1 MTIMKRSLSLLGV
14 LMMTMVTMSG
24 AAQASVA
31 HDEADWGM
39 RYDWTNL
46 DVDSQTVLGSS
57 FTQIVDDLE
66 ANMAAEGINLDIDEA
81 AAGTT
86 EFYVE
91 IDALTVT
98 PTTVLD
104 ANGNSHVVTSAR
116 QTTFTVRSVILLS
129 MNVETDWQD
138 SAANAEW
145 DMAIEADAH
154 KALLMD
160 FVFIEHMDINGDVVK
175 VDMTGGASIEVALSA
190 TFDGAIEGGVSVLNI
205 PVSTIDAT
213 LFLKVENVDAT
224 WLLGEP
230 SSLYDTIGQLD
241 TSVPGLLW
249 DCRSGET
256 SAVVQESNSG
266 GVIYNG
272 GLDASDWYRHTDD
285 CGTIDV
291 DFDYHYGYD
300 ITTTLWPSVDLGFP
314 TENVNVQLTDSIMGS
329 VSYTETQLE
338 WFQAFERLPGTQQH
352 DVDGDGSVETLW
364 MMQGEHAGFLTLF
377 GLSEAM
383 LFMSTSSLAE
393 IDDSVMVGLED
404 TLDSITDDYDENTG
418 VMNDIIDA
426 FDLSTLG
433 DQLDDALD
441 AFETGTIDAIETHI
455 DQTWTGGID
464 YQVLW
469 DDDAKAFVGLQVIGE
484 VSGTDDLLTG
494 LETSTYGAPFL
505 PNIEYLTDGDAST
518 AQDSAATMTTPQDLL
533 NSVTL
538 PQSGSGTSGA
548 GMLPAAGMTA
558 TLMVALLGAV
568 VIARRQQEIES

>member
-205 PVSTIDAT
+205 PVDR
-213 LFLKVENVDAT
+213 K
-224 WLLGEP
+224 
-230 SSLYDTIGQLD
+230 
-241 TSVPGLLW
+241 SV
-249 DCRSGET
+249 
-256 SAVVQESNSG
+256 V
-266 GVIYNG
+266 
-272 GLDASDWYRHTDD
+272 
-285 CGTIDV
+285 
-291 DFDYHYGYD
+291 
-300 ITTTLWPSVDLGFP
+300 
-314 TENVNVQLTDSIMGS
+314 
-329 VSYTETQLE
+329 
-338 WFQAFERLPGTQQH
+338 
-352 DVDGDGSVETLW
+352 
-364 MMQGEHAGFLTLF
+364 
-377 GLSEAM
+377 
-383 LFMSTSSLAE
+383 
-393 IDDSVMVGLED
+393 
-404 TLDSITDDYDENTG
+404 
-418 VMNDIIDA
+418 
-426 FDLSTLG
+426 
-433 DQLDDALD
+433 
-441 AFETGTIDAIETHI
+441 
-455 DQTWTGGID
+455 
-464 YQVLW
+464 
-469 DDDAKAFVGLQVIGE
+469 
-484 VSGTDDLLTG
+484 
-494 LETSTYGAPFL
+494 
-505 PNIEYLTDGDAST
+505 
-518 AQDSAATMTTPQDLL
+518 
-533 NSVTL
+533 
-538 PQSGSGTSGA
+538 
-548 GMLPAAGMTA
+548 
-558 TLMVALLGAV
+558 
-568 VIARRQQEIES
+568 